1 MKARISKSHLAAA
14 ILCIGLV
21 TGAGAMVDG
30 DGSPQRI
37 PYRYT
42 MEEGD
47 TIYSVAADV
56 ATPKDDI
63 NYLSWKICQDNN
75 IKDPGNIQPGTVITI
90 RK

>member
-1 MKARISKSHLAAA
+1 MKKLILLAAA
-14 ILCIGLV
+14 LGIV
-21 TGAGAMVDG
+21 AMTLW
-30 DGSPQRI
+30 PK
-37 PYRYT
+37 
-42 MEEGD
+42 EEATAETITRTVEAGD
-47 TIYSVAADV
+47 TVYGIAAQV

>member
-1 MKARISKSHLAAA
+1 M
-14 ILCIGLV
+14 
-21 TGAGAMVDG
+21 M
-30 DGSPQRI
+30 P
-37 PYRYT
+37 
-42 MEEGD
+42 EEATAETITRTVEAGD
-47 TIYSVAADV
+47 TVYGIAAQV

>member
-1 MKARISKSHLAAA
+1 MKKILIAA
-14 ILCIGLV
+14 ILLAILLW
-21 TGAGAMVDG
+21 
-30 DGSPQRI
+30 PK
-37 PYRYT
+37 
-42 MEEGD
+42 EEAPAETITRTVEAGD
-47 TIYSVAADV
+47 TVYTIAADV

>member
-1 MKARISKSHLAAA
+1 MKKILIAA
-14 ILCIGLV
+14 ILLAILLW
-21 TGAGAMVDG
+21 
-30 DGSPQRI
+30 PK
-37 PYRYT
+37 
-42 MEEGD
+42 EEAPAETITRTVEAGD
-47 TIYSVAADV
+47 TVYTIASDV

>member
-1 MKARISKSHLAAA
+1 MKKLILLAAA
-14 ILCIGLV
+14 LGIV
-21 TGAGAMVDG
+21 AMTLW
-30 DGSPQRI
+30 PK
-37 PYRYT
+37 
-42 MEEGD
+42 EEATAETITRTVEAGD
-47 TIYSVAADV
+47 TVYDIAAQV

>member
-1 MKARISKSHLAAA
+1 MKKILITA
-14 ILCIGLV
+14 ILL
-21 TGAGAMVDG
+21 ALFLWPKE
-30 DGSPQRI
+30 GSPAETITR
-37 PYRYT
+37 T
-42 MEEGD
+42 VEAGD
-47 TIYSVAADV
+47 TVYGIAAQV